1 MDESRKKQLEAA
13 GIDVGDAL
21 ARFMNNEGLM
31 MKFLLR
37 FPQDQ
42 NYQRLC
48 QAMEA
53 QDAAAAYEAA
63 HTLKGVAG
71 NLSMKGLYA
80 RVCDVVEDLR
90 GGDLAAA
97 AGKMDGLRASY
108 QQTLDAVNAAAG

>member
-1 MDESRKKQLEAA
+1 MEEA
-13 GIDVGDAL
+13 GIDVTDAL

-31 MKFLLR
+31 MKFLMR

-42 NYQRLC
+42 NFQRLC
-48 QAMEA
+48 KAMEE
-53 QDAAAAYEAA
+53 QDATAAYEAA

-80 RVCDVVEDLR
+80 QVSAVVEDLR

-97 AGKMDGLRASY
+97 AGKMEGLRASY